1 MLLIKILFRAT
12 FDHAFPCHTDG
23 AGIQKPYDLVIMQC
37 IRPANIGG
45 ETTLVHINDIVE
57 AIKIVT

>member
-23 AGIQKPYDLVIMQC
+23 IGNHVLKCFCLYSCAAFDLSFVLAFI
-37 IRPANIGG
+37 
-45 ETTLVHINDIVE
+45 
-57 AIKIVT
+57 